1 MATVNLLPV
10 KGVQEKKAFDVAHA
24 QRIFDL
30 QKKCPPVSWKLADE
44 GYVLVDGVI
53 TAKPADVAPAAGTPA
68 AGTPAAGT
76 PAAGTPAAGVTAT
89 NTPASTTTV
98 NNSANGPANTT
109 ASTGADKSTE
119 KQG

>member
-68 AGTPAAGT
+68 AGTPAAG
-76 PAAGTPAAGVTAT
+76 VTAT